1 MIKWLKASGQEA
13 ETNEK
18 PANIAA
24 AKAAGWKLAED
35 SQQIEIK
42 TPKQPRKSKKGNK

>member
-1 MIKWLKASGQEA
+1 MKWLKESGQEV
-13 ETNEK
+13 ETNDN

-42 TPKQPRKSKKGNK
+42 TPKQSSKSKKGNK